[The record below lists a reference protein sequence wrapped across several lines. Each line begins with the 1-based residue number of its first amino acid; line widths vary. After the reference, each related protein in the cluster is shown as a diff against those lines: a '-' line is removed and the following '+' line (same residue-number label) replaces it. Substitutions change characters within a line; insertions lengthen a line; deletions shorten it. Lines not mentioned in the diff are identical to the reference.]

1 MTSLICNFKEN
12 VKKRKRKLFYI
23 NGVYVKIKIK
33 YKTLL

>member
-1 MTSLICNFKEN
+1 MTNLICNFKEN
-12 VKKRKRKLFYI
+12 VKKKRKLFYI